1 MNSFPSKKFSSFFLT
16 VLLSFS
22 AGVIGGL
29 FGTGGGILIVLL
41 FSRIYKDAQ
50 SLDKKDIFA
59 MTVMTVAIMSL
70 ASLFSYAKN
79 GAVTVSDIA
88 PSLLPAAIGGF
99 LGAYLLDK
107 LEIKWLNRLFA
118 VLVIYAGMTLI
129 FR

>member
-1 MNSFPSKKFSSFFLT
+1 MNPFPSKKFSSFFLT

-59 MTVMTVAIMSL
+59 FFVW
-70 ASLFSYAKN
+70 
-79 GAVTVSDIA
+79 G
-88 PSLLPAAIGGF
+88 
-99 LGAYLLDK
+99 
-107 LEIKWLNRLFA
+107 
-118 VLVIYAGMTLI
+118 
-129 FR
+129 